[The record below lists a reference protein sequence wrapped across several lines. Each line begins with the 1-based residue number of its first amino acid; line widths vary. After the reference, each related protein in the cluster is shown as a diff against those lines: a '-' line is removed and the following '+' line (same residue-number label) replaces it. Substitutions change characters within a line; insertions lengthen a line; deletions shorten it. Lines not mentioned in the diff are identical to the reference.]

1 MITINDT
8 TLKDIKYIIHYKG
21 EKGNGDRGIKKLID
35 KIDNVNRSFI
45 LSYKKSGFFQR
56 IFDFIKEIINIKTSC
71 NSILKNSEYEK
82 VNNFYFLNSLENKKV
97 INSNRITID
106 YYNLNE
112 NISSFLKRRMK
123 SDIDKIEFINNYLKN
138 NIKTRDDF
146 LLLYSILNKLMYSI
160 ENKKN
165 EDILKKTDNEEGF
178 KFISRNDLFYK
189 ESIFKLLDLIYD
201 DGKSEENKIRIIKNI
216 SDLKKI
222 NKVNKEESI
231 INLIKFI
238 HVLKEKEMRNEVF
251 LLKLENTLEKIKVNL
266 NSFGNNKKIKIIG
279 DNLKVLLP
287 SYMKESMMNDKKSID
302 FYFYFY
308 FEVYEVFDNSNDIY
322 KEKIK
327 LIFEEYKGENRNKA
341 SYIKNTINELEL
353 NETNINSYL
362 RFNKNTL
369 NDLSYYFK

>member
-1 MITINDT
+1 MITINNT
-8 TLKDIKYIIHYKG
+8 TLKDIKYIIHHKG

-71 NSILKNSEYEK
+71 NSILKNSEHEK
-82 VNNFYFLNSLENKKV
+82 INNFYFLNSLKNKKV

-106 YYNLNE
+106 YYNLN
-112 NISSFLKRRMK
+112 NKISLFLQKRME
-123 SDIDKIEFINNYLKN
+123 SDIDKNEFINEYLKS
-138 NIKTRDDF
+138 NIKTRGDF
-146 LLLYSILNKLMYSI
+146 LLLYSILNKLMCSI

-165 EDILKKTDNEEGF
+165 EDILKKTDNEEEF

-201 DGKSEENKIRIIKNI
+201 DGKSEENKIRTIKNI

-266 NSFGNNKKIKIIG
+266 NSFGNNEKIKIIG

-287 SYMKESMMNDKKSID
+287 SYMKEAMMNDKKSID
-302 FYFYFY
+302 FD
-308 FEVYEVFDNSNDIY
+308 FEVYEIFDNSNDIY

-341 SYIKNTINELEL
+341 SYIKNTINELKL

-362 RFNKNTL
+362 RFNQNTL
-369 NDLSYYFK
+369 NDLSFYFE